1 MATKTKKRSVSSTP
15 ETKVVESKTA
25 ARTGARTFA
34 PDFSADIEYTKQDLK
49 KIAYLAGAFFV
60 ILIVL
65 SFILR

>member
-1 MATKTKKRSVSSTP
+1 MASKTKKRSVSIS
-15 ETKVVESKTA
+15 ETKVVESKPA
-25 ARTGARTFA
+25 AKTSARSFA

-49 KIAYLAGAFFV
+49 KIAYLAGTFFV

>member
-1 MATKTKKRSVSSTP
+1 MASKNKKRSVSTTATP
-15 ETKVVESKTA
+15 VVENKSTKTA
-25 ARTGARTFA
+25 ARSFT

-49 KIAYLAGAFFV
+49 HIAYLAAAFFV

>member
-1 MATKTKKRSVSSTP
+1 MASKNKKRSVSSTP
-15 ETKVVESKTA
+15 EIKVVESKPA
-25 ARTGARTFA
+25 ARTGARTFT

-49 KIAYLAGAFFV
+49 KIAYLASAFFV